1 MNRLV
6 IYILCL
12 LIIPVGCR
20 SPKSLVKPS
29 VINLS
34 NMYNPTNTR
43 LHPAFAIY
51 HDSPS
56 TSLLLIKIFPSELLY
71 SGTIEPNKLLVQV
84 NIQYTLTDITDID
97 NPAVADS
104 GRTIYSFER
113 ENADKRFQTQLPI
126 RTETGRKYQLAITT
140 RDLVRR

>member
-51 HDSPS
+51 HDSPT
-56 TSLLLIKIFPSELLY
+56 TSLLLIKIFPAELLY
-71 SGTIEPNKLLVQV
+71 SGTIEPNKLMGQV
-84 NIQYTLTDITDID
+84 GISYVLTDITDKEQ
-97 NPAVADS
+97 PVVADS
-104 GRTIYSFER
+104 G
-113 ENADKRFQTQLPI
+113 
-126 RTETGRKYQLAITT
+126 
-140 RDLVRR
+140 